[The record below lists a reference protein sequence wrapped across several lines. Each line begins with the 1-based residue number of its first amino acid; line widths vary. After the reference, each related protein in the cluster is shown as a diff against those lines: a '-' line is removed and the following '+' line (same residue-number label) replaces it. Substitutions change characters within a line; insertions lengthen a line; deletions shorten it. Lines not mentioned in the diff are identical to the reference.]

1 MKLLK
6 FYADWC
12 GPCKVLTRNL
22 DQAKIEYEAI
32 DADTHEELCEKY
44 GVRNLP
50 TLIAVDE
57 NYNVI
62 DRLTGAKSA
71 TELTTWYNNLKNG

>member
-22 DQAKIEYEAI
+22 DQAGIEYEAI
-32 DADTHEELCEKY
+32 DADSHEELCNKY

-50 TLIAVDE
+50 TLIAVDD

-62 DRLTGAKSA
+62 DKIVGAKSS
-71 TELTTWYNNLKNG
+71 TELTKWYNNLNG

>member
-22 DQAKIEYEAI
+22 DQAKIEYESI
-32 DADTHEELCEKY
+32 DADTHEEIKQ
-44 GVRNLP
+44 
-50 TLIAVDE
+50 
-57 NYNVI
+57 
-62 DRLTGAKSA
+62 
-71 TELTTWYNNLKNG
+71 